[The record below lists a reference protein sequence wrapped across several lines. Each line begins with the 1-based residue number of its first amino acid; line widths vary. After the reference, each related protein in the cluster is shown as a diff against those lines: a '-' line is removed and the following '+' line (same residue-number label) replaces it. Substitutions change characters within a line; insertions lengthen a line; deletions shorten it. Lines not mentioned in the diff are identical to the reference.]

1 MAGKADIVRGAL
13 GALTD
18 VIDFSQVKKQR
29 ELEGS
34 NSELM
39 SEIARRAES
48 KALKSLDHNF
58 IYEIGD
64 RVVTKDKI
72 ATEANPT
79 PWEVLGKYIK
89 DKGLL
94 EESKPREG
102 KFIKGPD
109 VPYYRVR
116 RIGNP
121 GTDKEFEEVIHL
133 PEWAIT
139 NNFGIK
145 GVVE

>member
-1 MAGKADIVRGAL
+1 MAGKSKIVRGAL
-13 GALTD
+13 DALTD

-48 KALKSLDHNF
+48 KALKSLDHDF

-72 ATEANPT
+72 ATAANPT

-94 EESKPREG
+94 EESAPREG

-109 VPYYRVR
+109 VPYYKVR
-116 RIGNP
+116 RIENA